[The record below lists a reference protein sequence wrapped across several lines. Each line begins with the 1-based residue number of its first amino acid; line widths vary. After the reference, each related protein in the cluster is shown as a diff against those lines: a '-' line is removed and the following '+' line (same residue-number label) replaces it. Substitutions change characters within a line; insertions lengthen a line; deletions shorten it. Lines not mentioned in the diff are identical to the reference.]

1 MQRAEDAVDYAVLFE
16 QRLPRER
23 AEQKVHPHRQDE
35 DEDHEIRAAYF
46 HAAQNERERKG
57 EQKADQRA
65 HEGEQQR
72 ELQGLQVI
80 MLYNRNHIV
89 KCKRAAP
96 VGQTEDKDQRERD
109 YDEAYHPDEIGE
121 SEESCLLIH

>member
-35 DEDHEIRAAYF
+35 DEDHEIRAAYLLT
-46 HAAQNERERKG
+46 AQNERERKG

-65 HEGEQQR
+65 HKGEQQR
-72 ELQGLQVI
+72 ELQGLQVVA
-80 MLYNRNHIV
+80 LHDRNHIV
-89 KCKRAAP
+89 ERKGAAP
-96 VGQTEDKDQRERD
+96 VGQTEDKDQCERNHD
-109 YDEAYHPDEIGE
+109 KAYHPDQIGE
-121 SEESCLLIH
+121 SQESCLLIH